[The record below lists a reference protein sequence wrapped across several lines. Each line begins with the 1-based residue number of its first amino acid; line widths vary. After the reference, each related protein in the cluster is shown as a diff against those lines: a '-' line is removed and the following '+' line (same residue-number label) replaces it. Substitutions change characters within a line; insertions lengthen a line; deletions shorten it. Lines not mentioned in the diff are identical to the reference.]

1 LKSRRLLHRER
12 VHVRAQADH
21 PAARVAPSLDEPD
34 DAGAA
39 DPLDHLIA
47 AEFGQLLRDE
57 ARRPPHFIHDLGML
71 MQVPAPFGYLRVHI
85 G

>member
-1 LKSRRLLHRER
+1 MSARRPITRPLVLLL
-12 VHVRAQADH
+12 
-21 PAARVAPSLDEPD
+21 PLDEPD
-34 DAGAA
+34 DASAA

-57 ARRPPHFIHDLGML
+57 ARRPPRFIHDLGML
-71 MQVPAPFGYLRVHI
+71 MQVPAPFGYLRLHI